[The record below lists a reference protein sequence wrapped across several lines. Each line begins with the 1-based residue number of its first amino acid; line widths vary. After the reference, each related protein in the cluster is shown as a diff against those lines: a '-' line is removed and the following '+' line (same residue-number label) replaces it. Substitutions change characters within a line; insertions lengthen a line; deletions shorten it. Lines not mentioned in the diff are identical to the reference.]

1 MRLFLVLLE
10 SLARREI
17 GSYWVKYISVVSGVS
32 HLSKGRRELGRR
44 FVPLANAAALFR
56 KKPTH
61 FSYFGGSSVSDAVQG
76 AVSESK
82 VNKDLVILPKRRP
95 QPFRFSHPG
104 GKSSGQD
111 YYKTA
116 SRGGYSSQRQQTG
129 KGKFQSQ
136 RGRNWRNKNT
146 RGKGK
151 RQQAKSS
158 TQE

>member
-1 MRLFLVLLE
+1 MIYIRQCSETRFPHLKINGKIYMLIEKKALIAHWN
-10 SLARREI
+10 ARYHWNRCN
-17 GSYWVKYISVVSGVS
+17 SGINIA
-32 HLSKGRRELGRR
+32 K
-44 FVPLANAAALFR
+44 
-56 KKPTH
+56 
-61 FSYFGGSSVSDAVQG
+61 SVSLG
-76 AVSESK
+76 KRTPFRLGVSESK

-111 YYKTA
+111 YKTT

-136 RGRNWRNKNT
+136 RGRNWRNKST